1 MKTNYTSIQVKQ
13 FVLSSVAIGALV
25 VGMSV
30 SNSLDKE
37 YMAKVVE
44 YEESVQEVADAQKKL
59 EEENKDDLE
68 VGMVKR

>member
-1 MKTNYTSIQVKQ
+1 MKTNYKSIQVKQ
-13 FVLSSVAIGALV
+13 FVLSSFAIGALV

-44 YEESVQEVADAQKKL
+44 YEQSVQEVADAQQKL
-59 EEENKDDLE
+59 EDENKDDLE